1 MINSQPLLKWPPMCV
16 KMALDQPL
24 FRITDISMILIF
36 MTFGKI
42 FVILI
47 LWNSEKN
54 LCDPE
59 IYKDKDVMMAIIM
72 IPLTFDKSHLTKD
85 EKEMSPP
92 CSATSLRNLW
102 RIWLLGCPWMSF
114 TFSEDIKRD
123 TKLITFSGTFSV
135 SIPFFS
141 FWWPSLQSVLLK
153 DLVPKGRYQPFK
165 RVPGNKYRNDH
176 TLGCPALTGTF

>member
-1 MINSQPLLKWPPMCV
+1 
-16 KMALDQPL
+16 
-24 FRITDISMILIF
+24 
-36 MTFGKI
+36 MTFGEI

-92 CSATSLRNLW
+92 CSATNLRNLW

-123 TKLITFSGTFSV
+123 TKLKTFSGTFSV
-135 SIPFFS
+135 SIPFFC
-141 FWWPSLQSVLLK
+141 FDGLHYNQYYKKTLFRKADTSLS
-153 DLVPKGRYQPFK
+153 KGCLGK
-165 RVPGNKYRNDH
+165 NRNDP
-176 TLGCPALTGTF
+176 TLGCPALTDTF

>member
-1 MINSQPLLKWPPMCV
+1 
-16 KMALDQPL
+16 
-24 FRITDISMILIF
+24 
-36 MTFGKI
+36 MTFGEI

-47 LWNSEKN
+47 LWNSEKKI
-54 LCDPE
+54 CDPE
-59 IYKDKDVMMAIIM
+59 VYKDKDVMMAIIM

-114 TFSEDIKRD
+114 TFGEDIKRD

-141 FWWPSLQSVLLK
+141 FWWPLLQSVLQMTLFRK
-153 DLVPKGRYQPFK
+153 ADTSLSKGCLGK
-165 RVPGNKYRNDH
+165 NIEMI
-176 TLGCPALTGTF
+176 TLWDALH